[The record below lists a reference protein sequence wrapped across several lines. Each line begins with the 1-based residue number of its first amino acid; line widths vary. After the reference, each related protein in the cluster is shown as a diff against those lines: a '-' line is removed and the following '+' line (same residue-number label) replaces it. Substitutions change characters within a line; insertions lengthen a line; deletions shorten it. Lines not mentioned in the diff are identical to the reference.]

1 MIQLKMFSNMK
12 SSEIKELTTQEIR
25 ERLSAEKEN
34 LVRMKLNHSI
44 SPLENPMQL
53 RSARKT
59 IARLAT
65 ELRQREINQ

>member
-1 MIQLKMFSNMK
+1 MK
-12 SSEIKELTTQEIR
+12 TSEIKELTTKEIQ
-25 ERLSAEKEN
+25 ERLDTEREQ

-44 SPLENPMQL
+44 SPLDNPLQI
-53 RSARKT
+53 RVARKT